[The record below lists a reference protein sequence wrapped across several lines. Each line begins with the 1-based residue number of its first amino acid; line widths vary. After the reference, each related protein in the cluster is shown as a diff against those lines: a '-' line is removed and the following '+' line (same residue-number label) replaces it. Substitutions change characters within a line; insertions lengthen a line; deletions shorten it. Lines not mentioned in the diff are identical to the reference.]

1 MINAVRNPF
10 SIVSHVLSHFSHVRL
25 FVTLWTT
32 ASQAP
37 LSMGFSRSERW
48 SGVPCPPPG
57 DPPDTK
63 ISCVSQRILYLWAPW
78 EALFWQDGPNA
89 FSQELLSSHNYSC
102 LCAFQLRDKFPAW
115 KGSMEVA
122 VWLKAASPSLRGTWA
137 PPTVLLEVALN
148 PSPAGPEPR
157 PTLLPGAYSRLWGPY
172 FLHSHQRG
180 CQDQTGC
187 ILPPCLIG
195 SESWRESWQVEA
207 ANATRCMYL
216 KGWLKTDEYVL
227 EI

>member
-1 MINAVRNPF
+1 MDYSQPGSSVHGILQVR
-10 SIVSHVLSHFSHVRL
+10 
-25 FVTLWTT
+25 TLEWG
-32 ASQAP
+32 AMPSSRGSSRHKDLLCQSADSLP
-37 LSMGFSRSERW
+37 LS
-48 SGVPCPPPG
+48 
-57 DPPDTK
+57 
-63 ISCVSQRILYLWAPW
+63 PW